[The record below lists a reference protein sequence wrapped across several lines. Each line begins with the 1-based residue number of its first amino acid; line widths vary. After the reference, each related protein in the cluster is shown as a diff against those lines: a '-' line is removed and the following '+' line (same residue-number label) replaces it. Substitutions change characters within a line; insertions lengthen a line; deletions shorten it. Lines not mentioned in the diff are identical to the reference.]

1 MGEGRVRADGLLAFA
16 FSAWQEV
23 RPLSR
28 EGKESTEG
36 GIPAASSIQEGA
48 AFKREEARKSS

>member
-1 MGEGRVRADGLLAFA
+1 MRADGLLAFA